1 MQSGHPAGATL
12 HVSEGPAT
20 SPTAAGTG
28 AVDGQLRR
36 RLLDALGPAVIV
48 TDQAGIITGWNTDAD
63 RIYGW
68 TADEAIG
75 RHVIDIVISG
85 ELGTRAA
92 DIDMA
97 LRRGECRSDEAV
109 VQRRDGTPFMALL
122 HRTPVLDDHGAL
134 RATICITT
142 DLTEWHRLDEE
153 YSLAERKCRRGFEHA
168 AGGVA
173 IAGLDGTLLDAN
185 SALCAMHALSLD
197 ELLGKAPHELVL
209 EGPDSARM
217 AADMIARARNSVHA
231 EVKIR
236 RGDDQEAWA
245 LTNVSLIRDDQDQPD
260 YFLIQLQ
267 DITDRK
273 RAERALEQARSQ
285 ALNALDG
292 FVRAVAATIELR
304 DPYTASHQARV
315 AELAT
320 AIAVEMDLDNELVQG
335 IKVAASIHDIGKIA
349 LPAEILSRPG
359 KLTGTEF
366 DLIKTHAQAGHDI
379 VACVDF
385 PWPVARM
392 ILEHHERLD
401 GSGYPNGLGGDTILL
416 GSRIIAVADVFEA
429 VVTHR
434 PYRPALGRDEAIR
447 ILSAERGTRLDPDAV
462 DACLRV
468 LIRNPDT
475 LTAT

>member
-1 MQSGHPAGATL
+1 
-12 HVSEGPAT
+12 
-20 SPTAAGTG
+20 
-28 AVDGQLRR
+28 
-36 RLLDALGPAVIV
+36 
-48 TDQAGIITGWNTDAD
+48 
-63 RIYGW
+63 
-68 TADEAIG
+68 
-75 RHVIDIVISG
+75 
-85 ELGTRAA
+85 
-92 DIDMA
+92 
-97 LRRGECRSDEAV
+97 
-109 VQRRDGTPFMALL
+109 
-122 HRTPVLDDHGAL
+122 
-134 RATICITT
+134 
-142 DLTEWHRLDEE
+142 
-153 YSLAERKCRRGFEHA
+153 
-168 AGGVA
+168 
-173 IAGLDGTLLDAN
+173 
-185 SALCAMHALSLD
+185 
-197 ELLGKAPHELVL
+197 
-209 EGPDSARM
+209 
-217 AADMIARARNSVHA
+217 MIARARNSVHA